1 MDNVEKA
8 EGFMTFVGDN
18 LEKLKETNKR
28 YADSKLG
35 GFDEDVFYDTILK
48 IYDKILKESIID
60 DTPEGMA
67 NYLFKSFKTNVMRE
81 KQYARN
87 KKEDLNYD
95 QDNIPTAYENWYE
108 QNNISAKEKL
118 LSDLRKDFFTLR
130 LAEIVEENFDAE
142 HFYLWRLK
150 VFMGYTYKDL
160 AEKTKIPSVRNKV
173 LEVMDFLRENVK
185 KEYLEKE
192 FNDKFEVLIDFG

>member
-1 MDNVEKA
+1 MDNLEKA

-150 VFMGYTYKDL
+150 VFMGYTYKEL

-185 KEYLEKE
+185 KEELEEE

>member
-95 QDNIPTAYENWYE
+95 QDSIPTAYENWYE

-130 LAEIVEENFDAE
+130 LAQIVEENFDAE
-142 HFYLWRLK
+142 YFYLWRLK
-150 VFMGYTYKDL
+150 VFMGYTYKEL

>member
-95 QDNIPTAYENWYE
+95 QDSIPTAYENWYE

-142 HFYLWRLK
+142 YFYLWRLK
-150 VFMGYTYKDL
+150 VFMGYTYKEL
-160 AEKTKIPSVRNKV
+160 SEKTKIPSVRNKV

-185 KEYLEKE
+185 KEYLERE

>member
-1 MDNVEKA
+1 MDNIEKA

-35 GFDEDVFYDTILK
+35 GFDEDVFYDTIIR

-95 QDNIPTAYENWYE
+95 QDSIPTAYENWYE

-130 LAEIVEENFDAE
+130 LAQIVEENFDAE

-150 VFMGYTYKDL
+150 VFMNYTYKEL

-185 KEYLEKE
+185 KEELEE
-192 FNDKFEVLIDFG
+192 VFQNKFSYLIDY